1 MSSKTIIMVAV
12 ITLCTAIAFCQATT
26 TMPGTTTEMPTAR
39 PQINTGAGSA
49 APTSVYS
56 TIPAKPAP
64 VEDEKPASVA
74 GKAPANK
81 PSGPAP
87 MGGTEPGAEILIGG
101 GDLLEVSVYGAPD
114 YSKIEVRVSTDGIIT
129 LPMINQVKVGGLNFR
144 DAESLI
150 AKKLSEGGFFNEPQ
164 VSIFA
169 KEYGTQGI
177 SVLGEV
183 TKPGIYPLLG
193 PRRLFDAISAAGGT
207 TAVAGQTVTIT
218 HRAHPDTPE
227 TIKLAYSADGTP
239 KSNVTVYPGDTVV
252 VSRAGVVY
260 VVGDVKLPSG
270 IVMQQPRLT
279 VLQALAM
286 AQGANSTA
294 KLSASKLIRRGP
306 DGPQETPLD
315 LKKILTAKA
324 PDPVLEAEDIVFV
337 PTSTGKKAF
346 TKSLETIISTASG
359 VAIYRRP

>member
-1 MSSKTIIMVAV
+1 
-12 ITLCTAIAFCQATT
+12 
-26 TMPGTTTEMPTAR
+26 
-39 PQINTGAGSA
+39 
-49 APTSVYS
+49 
-56 TIPAKPAP
+56 
-64 VEDEKPASVA
+64 
-74 GKAPANK
+74 
-81 PSGPAP
+81 
-87 MGGTEPGAEILIGG
+87 MGGTEPGSEILIGG

-114 YSKIEVRVSTDGIIT
+114 FNKLETRVSTDGIIT
-129 LPMINQVKVGGLNFR
+129 LPMIGQVKVSGLNFH
-144 DAESLI
+144 DAEALI
-150 AKKLSEGGFFNEPQ
+150 AKKLSDGGYFNKPQ

-207 TAVAGQTVTIT
+207 TAVAGQNVTIT
-218 HRAHPDTPE
+218 HRGHPDSPE
-227 TIKLAYSADGTP
+227 TIKLEYTADGTP
-239 KSNVTVYPGDTVV
+239 KSNVVVYPGDTVV

-260 VVGDVKLPSG
+260 VVGDVRLPSG

-279 VLQALAM
+279 VMQALAM

-294 KLSASKLIRRGP
+294 KLTQSKLIRRGP
-306 DGPQETPLD
+306 NGPQETPLD
-315 LKKILTAKA
+315 LKKILAAKA
-324 PDPVLEAEDIVFV
+324 PDPVLQPEDILFV
-337 PTSTGKKAF
+337 PESTGKKEF

>member
-1 MSSKTIIMVAV
+1 MSKFAPLLLLIVGLFAAMSFAQS
-12 ITLCTAIAFCQATT
+12 TAKLPGSTT
-26 TMPGTTTEMPTAR
+26 DMPMAK
-39 PQINTGAGSA
+39 PQIGA
-49 APTSVYS
+49 APTATSTPVYGR
-56 TIPAKPAP
+56 IPTPGAVADDSDKPA
-64 VEDEKPASVA
+64 AL
-74 GKAPANK
+74 
-81 PSGPAP
+81 AP

-114 YSKIEVRVSTDGIIT
+114 FTKIECRVSTDGIIT
-129 LPMINQVKVGGLNFR
+129 LPMIGQVKIGGLNFR
-144 DAESLI
+144 DAETLL
-150 AKKLSEGGFFNEPQ
+150 AKKLNDGGFFNEPQ

-183 TKPGIYPLLG
+183 AKPGIYPLLG
-193 PRRLFDAISAAGGT
+193 PRRLFDVISAAGGT
-207 TAVAGQTVTIT
+207 TQVAGQSVTIT
-218 HRAHPDTPE
+218 HRGHQDSPE
-227 TIKLAYSADGTP
+227 SVKLSYSSDGSP
-239 KSNVTVYPGDTVV
+239 KSNVIVYPGDTVV

-260 VVGDVKLPSG
+260 VVGDVHLPSG

-294 KLSASKLIRRGP
+294 KLSEAKLIRRGP

-315 LKKILTAKA
+315 LKKILAAKA

-337 PTSTGKKAF
+337 PTSMGQKALAK
-346 TKSLETIISTASG
+346 TMETIISTASG
-359 VAIYRRP
+359 LAIYRHP